1 MLERLIIRRFK
12 RFDDV
17 EIDLGEAVILVGPN
31 NSGKTSALQA
41 LALWEL
47 GVRRWHEKRGGKAP
61 PKKRSG
67 VTINRRDLV
76 AIPVPEAN
84 LLWRN
89 RHTHNTYRVNDKP
102 RTEYV
107 RIDIEVHGV
116 SDGKSWVCGL
126 EFDYAN
132 PESVYCRPLG
142 WASGDHSD
150 EPIPRQAL
158 DVRIAYLPPMSGLSA
173 KEDRVDPGAI
183 QVRLGEGR
191 TAEVLRNLS
200 YLIYSREDLRSSWP
214 ELTRR
219 MEELFGIAIEPP
231 VYIPERGELA
241 MSFKDMHGVRLDISA
256 AGRGLQQT
264 LLLLTYLIGNP
275 GSILLL
281 DEPDAHLEILR
292 QRQIYNTLSEVA
304 TDRGCQIIAATH
316 SEVLLNEAADRDV
329 VVAFVGEPHRI
340 DDRGSQVLKALKS
353 IGFEQYYLAE
363 QTGWVLYLEGA
374 TDLAILRAFARTLGH
389 DAAILLERPFVYYVE
404 NKPPKAR
411 EHFYGLREAKS
422 DLVGLLLTDRLDS
435 SPKPT
440 EELRELQWTRNEIEN
455 YLCFPE
461 VLGVYA
467 DKLAEQRSPGPLFL
481 ASERERIREIMAQ
494 AVAARVP
501 PAALQ
506 NRADR
511 WWLNVKA
518 TDDYLD
524 PVFEDFFGRLEL
536 PNLMRKTDYHRLAP
550 LVPLELIDDE
560 LTEKLDLI
568 VEVTKKASPREG
580 DPESWQAS

>member
-1 MLERLIIRRFK
+1 MLERLVIRRFK
-12 RFDDV
+12 GFQEV
-17 EIDLGEAVILVGPN
+17 EIDLGEAVVLVGPN

-47 GVRRWHEKRGGKAP
+47 GVRRWHEKRAGKTP

-76 AIPVPEAN
+76 SIPVPEAN
-84 LLWRN
+84 LLWHN
-89 RHTHNTYRVNDKP
+89 RHTHNTFRVNDKP

-116 SDGKSWVCGL
+116 SDGQSWRCGL

-142 WASGDHSD
+142 WASGGGQSE
-150 EPIPRQAL
+150 EPIPQQAL
-158 DVRIAYLPPMSGLSA
+158 GVRIAYLPPMSGLSA

-191 TAEVLRNLS
+191 TAEVLRNLC
-200 YLIYSREDLRSSWP
+200 YLIYSMEDLQPSWP
-214 ELTRR
+214 ELVNR
-219 MEELFGIAIEPP
+219 MRELFGVAIEPP
-231 VYIPERGELA
+231 EYIPERGELA
-241 MSFKDMHGVRLDISA
+241 MAFRDLHGVRLDISA

-264 LLLLTYLIGNP
+264 LLLLAYLIGNP
-275 GSILLL
+275 GSVLLL

-304 TDRGCQIIAATH
+304 GARGCQIVAATH
-316 SEVLLNEAADRDV
+316 SEVWLNEAADRDV

-340 DDRGSQVLKALKS
+340 DDRGFQVLKALKS

-389 DAAILLERPFVYYVE
+389 DAASILERPFVHYVE
-404 NKPPKAR
+404 NKPQKAR
-411 EHFYGLREAKS
+411 DHFYGLREAKH
-422 DLVGLLLTDRLDS
+422 DLVGLLLTDRLE
-435 SPKPT
+435 KN
-440 EELRELQWTRNEIEN
+440 LRTTGDLQETQWERREIEN
-455 YLCFPE
+455 YLCYPE
-461 VLGVYA
+461 VLEAYA
-467 DKLAEQRSPGPLFL
+467 DTLAEERSPGPLFL
-481 ASERERIREIMAQ
+481 ASERLRLRGMMKN
-494 AVAARVP
+494 AVEARVP
-501 PAALQ
+501 PAALG
-506 NRADR
+506 NRSDR
-511 WWLNVKA
+511 WWRDVKA
-518 TDDYLD
+518 TDDFLD
-524 PVFEDFFGRLEL
+524 PVFEDFFERLGM

-550 LVPLELIDDE
+550 LVRPELMKGELE
-560 LTEKLDLI
+560 EKLDLV
-568 VEVTKKASPREG
+568 VEVASRAAPRQAG
-580 DPESWQAS
+580 DEA